1 MRKIKYSELL
11 KRTAERSQRSYD
23 QLSTDDA
30 AFLEN
35 FIDSRLKRIWEY
47 TDWPDLV
54 LTEKRSYR
62 HQYTPL
68 WYSTATAATELYDA
82 NAKRYVVA
90 LKDTTND
97 PSDAAETINGD
108 WGELKSSY
116 NFDDYSDTTSYAVG
130 AQVYYYLTDKYYQV
144 HTAPSGAGYKPATE
158 YGSVPITTTYF
169 TTNSTY
175 WGEIPRFAR
184 YIAYEQSWETNK
196 IGNVTGVFNASPRLD
211 TTSDGINF
219 FLTNQ
224 GIQVPNGQ
232 DRVWVRHRKRVPDVT
247 HDVHDAAKS
256 DYAVGDVVKYPA
268 SGAEFDLY
276 ECATAATTQTPG
288 AHADW
293 TLVEV
298 PYIFKDYISSG
309 AAADLLQM
317 DEKVDLALIEE
328 NRADLA
334 LEHELDKLN
343 RQQKQTEQF
352 NVLTRNN

>member
-54 LTEKRSYR
+54 LTEKRTYR
-62 HQYTPL
+62 QEYS
-68 WYSTATAATELYDA
+68 STAFPSGLTAGDEVYDG

-90 LKDTTND
+90 VKNTTNA
-97 PSDAAETINGD
+97 PSDSAET
-108 WGELKSSY
+108 LH
-116 NFDDYSDTTSYAVG
+116 DDYAELRTSYSYSDYSVSTTYAV
-130 AQVYYYLTDKYYQV
+130 ASEVYYPVNDKYYKS
-144 HTAPSGAGYKPATE
+144 HTATSTGTLP
-158 YGSVPITTTYF
+158 
-169 TTNSTY
+169 NSTM
-175 WGEIPRFAR
+175 WTEVPLFDA

-196 IGNVTGVFNASPRLD
+196 VGNVVGVYNGNPFI
-211 TTSDGINF
+211 TKTSDNLNF
-219 FLTNQ
+219 FLSNN
-224 GIQVPNGQ
+224 GIQVPNAP
-232 DRVWVRHRKRVPDVT
+232 DRIWVQYRKRVPDIT
-247 HDVHDAAKS
+247 HTAHDAAKS
-256 DYAVGDVVKYPA
+256 DYALGDVVKYPA
-268 SGAEFDLY
+268 SGAAFDLY
-276 ECATAATTQTPG
+276 ECATAATTETPG

-293 TLVEV
+293 TLVEI